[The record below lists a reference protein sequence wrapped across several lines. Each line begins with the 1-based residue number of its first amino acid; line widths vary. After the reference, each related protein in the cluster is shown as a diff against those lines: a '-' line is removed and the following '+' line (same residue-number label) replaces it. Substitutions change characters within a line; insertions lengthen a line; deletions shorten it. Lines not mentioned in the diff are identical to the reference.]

1 MIFKSLKK
9 QIAMKRKNVFLI
21 VICLMGLNVAAQP
34 VITHNGNAPQIDDI
48 YASSGDFGSFDP
60 GPAGAGQNWDYSDI
74 TPTFSSL
81 VTAVTPGS
89 TPFAGEFP
97 EANIAFHYTGDVE
110 SYSYAEVNNSEMLN
124 DGVGF
129 NPAGTNEYVIH
140 YTDAVKLMNYP
151 FSFSDSYTDTYFAA
165 YTIVEDMMT
174 HEWGNITVT
183 ADAWGSVTT
192 PAGTFGNTLRVKREM
207 VYTDSVWMTGTFLY
221 ANTYTQTHYEW
232 FTATSHYP
240 VMSISITEDG
250 TSATYL
256 TDAVGISET
265 EPFSSQI
272 SLYPNP
278 ATDRLN
284 IELPEGITG
293 NTEIYIFNLKG
304 QRLLQLEKTGN
315 HKFLANIS
323 DLISGVYV
331 LKIKNSSKNFTTS
344 RFIKR

>member
-1 MIFKSLKK
+1 
-9 QIAMKRKNVFLI
+9 
-21 VICLMGLNVAAQP
+21 
-34 VITHNGNAPQIDDI
+34 
-48 YASSGDFGSFDP
+48 
-60 GPAGAGQNWDYSDI
+60 
-74 TPTFSSL
+74 
-81 VTAVTPGS
+81 
-89 TPFAGEFP
+89 
-97 EANIAFHYTGDVE
+97 
-110 SYSYAEVNNSEMLN
+110 
-124 DGVGF
+124 
-129 NPAGTNEYVIH
+129 
-140 YTDAVKLMNYP
+140 
-151 FSFSDSYTDTYFAA
+151 
-165 YTIVEDMMT
+165 
-174 HEWGNITVT
+174 
-183 ADAWGSVTT
+183 
-192 PAGTFGNTLRVKREM
+192 
-207 VYTDSVWMTGTFLY
+207 
-221 ANTYTQTHYEW
+221 
-232 FTATSHYP
+232 
-240 VMSISITEDG
+240 MSISITEDG

-265 EPFSSQI
+265 GPFSSQI